1 MNVLNEIK
9 LKYKPILTHEIK
21 FDEPN
26 IVVKYLR
33 DKIDKNYISEES
45 LVVFLNRGNNPIGYQ
60 KLGKGTVSSCV
71 IDLQL
76 VCTSALLTRSSGV
89 ILCHTHPSGNLSPS
103 DADLK
108 VTKQIKNALALFEIM
123 LFDHIILTPG
133 SFVSLQSSGLI

>member
-9 LKYKPILTHEIK
+9 LKYKPILTHDIK

-60 KLGKGTVSSCV
+60 KLGTGTVSTCV

-76 VCTSALLTRSSGV
+76 ICTSALLTRSSSV

-103 DADLK
+103 DSDLK
-108 VTKQIKNALALFEIM
+108 VTKQIKNALALFEII

>member
-60 KLGKGTVSSCV
+60 KLGTGTVSSCV

>member
-108 VTKQIKNALALFEIM
+108 VTKQIKNALALFEII

>member
-60 KLGKGTVSSCV
+60 KLGTGTVSSCV

-108 VTKQIKNALALFEIM
+108 VTKQIKNALALFEII

>member
-33 DKIDKNYISEES
+33 EKIDKNYISEES

-60 KLGKGTVSSCV
+60 KLGTGTVSSCV

-89 ILCHTHPSGNLSPS
+89 ILCHTHPSGNLTPS
-103 DADLK
+103 DSDIK

-133 SFVSLQSSGLI
+133 SFTSLQSSGLI

>member
-9 LKYKPILTHEIK
+9 LKYKPILTHDIK

-60 KLGKGTVSSCV
+60 KLGTGTVSSCV

-89 ILCHTHPSGNLSPS
+89 ILCHTHPSGNLTPS
-103 DADLK
+103 DSDIK

-133 SFVSLQSSGLI
+133 SFTSLQSSGLI

>member
-9 LKYKPILTHEIK
+9 LKYKPILTHDIK

-60 KLGKGTVSSCV
+60 KLGTGTVCTCV

-76 VCTSALLTRSSGV
+76 ICTSALLTRSSSV

-103 DADLK
+103 DSDLK
-108 VTKQIKNALALFEIM
+108 VTKQIKNALALFEII

>member
-9 LKYKPILTHEIK
+9 LKYKPILTHDIK

-60 KLGKGTVSSCV
+60 KLGTGTVSSCV

>member
-60 KLGKGTVSSCV
+60 KLGTGTVCTCV

-76 VCTSALLTRSSGV
+76 ICTSALLTRSSGV